1 MRKPTIRGLRLAL
14 VAVGLAG
21 LFVAVN
27 AVPGAATP
35 ASGVTGV
42 PLARG
47 TNMSVGT
54 IPLHEGTDVVVV
66 KNTFVAGG
74 SSGWHSHPG
83 GAIVVVTVGEIT
95 LYRSVGN
102 HCDATRYIAGQAFI
116 ERPSDVQKGVNTGT
130 VPAVVVVT
138 FPSVP
143 QDGKPTISLPDPHC
157 P

>member
-1 MRKPTIRGLRLAL
+1 MRKPTMRGLRLAL

-27 AVPGAATP
+27 AVPGAATAP
-35 ASGVTGV
+35 IGVTSER
-42 PLARG
+42 LAIG
-47 TNMSVGT
+47 TNQSVGT
-54 IPLHEGTDVVVV
+54 IPLREGTDVIVVR
-66 KNTFVAGG
+66 NRFAPGG

-83 GAIVVVTVGEIT
+83 GAIVVVTEGEIT

-102 HCDATRYIAGQAFI
+102 HCDATKYIKGQAFI
-116 ERPSDVQKGVNTGT
+116 ERPSDVQEGVNTGT
-130 VPAVVVVT
+130 VPAFVVVT

-143 QDGKPTISLPDPHC
+143 DSKTTIGLPDPHC